1 MLSEVS
7 YSNISYLSYLY
18 VHTYV
23 YMEYVYMESEEWYKW
38 TYLQN
43 RNKLTNIENKLMDHQ
58 GSPYINVFSLRVLS
72 LQIITRCW

>member
-43 RNKLTNIENKLMDHQ
+43 RNKLTNIENKLMTNK
-58 GSPYINVFSLRVLS
+58 GERVGRDKLAVYY
-72 LQIITRCW
+72 

>member
-23 YMEYVYMESEEWYKW
+23 YMEYVHMESEEWYKW

-43 RNKLTNIENKLMDHQ
+43 RNKLTNIENKLMDHSGK
-58 GSPYINVFSLRVLS
+58 GSDKLGV
-72 LQIITRCW
+72 WD